1 MKLACRLCVH
11 KPIFKRSQT
20 QKEQTRSRGHRIC
33 AQGVRSMRQV
43 INATQCFA
51 LFLASSEILAVVTVL
66 WGPGARISFKDCVI
80 NQPGNERGYWH
91 ADWPHNQTNAGHVPA
106 PYPDVILHL
115 STIRM
120 LTDFSAENGGNLG
133 SARQPSNRP
142 EFV

>member
-1 MKLACRLCVH
+1 MH

-20 QKEQTRSRGHRIC
+20 LKEQTRSRGHKIS

-51 LFLASSEILAVVTVL
+51 LFLASSEIIAVVTVL
-66 WGPGARISFKDCVI
+66 WGPWARISCKGCVI

-91 ADWPHNQTNAGHVPA
+91 ADWPHNQTNVGRVPA
-106 PYPDVILHL
+106 PYPDVVLYL
-115 STIRM
+115 SNMRM
-120 LTDFSAENGGNLG
+120 LTDSSAENGGKLG

-142 EFV
+142 EFVRWGDA